1 MSDYINESA
10 ESFNEEPQKK
20 GFTFGKLIKWI
31 FLSLIILVYLIL
43 AARCVQSSDHKI
55 VDKVLVN
62 DAFVKAYESSPE
74 EFAVEKYG
82 IEKAWADIREGRLL
96 EFNSLYYV
104 PLAKQLQ
111 ISVKFNLDLPLCE
124 YDAEIPFRFR
134 LRDEEGNEYTDY
146 WYEFA
151 EKTGYGYIRLCFEGI
166 ELEKPDTENEGQS
179 AGEAEEVQTSIGSYG
194 VSENRKKYTLCVDM
208 VNADGSYSEICTA
221 KIYNGSVVS
230 KKIEFVLERAK

>member
-20 GFTFGKLIKWI
+20 GFTFAKLIKWL

-55 VDKVLVN
+55 VDKILVN
-62 DAFVKAYESSPE
+62 VVFVKAYENSPE
-74 EFAVEKYG
+74 EFSVEKYG
-82 IEKAWADIREGRLL
+82 IEKAWDDIREGRLL
-96 EFNSLYYV
+96 EFNNLYYV

-124 YDAEIPFRFR
+124 YEEEIPFRFR
-134 LRDEEGNEYTDY
+134 LRDDEGVEYTDY

-166 ELEKPDTENEGQS
+166 ELEKPEEENAVEI
-179 AGEAEEVQTSIGSYG
+179 AGEAEETQTSIGSYG

-208 VNADGSYSEICTA
+208 INADGSYSEISATR
-221 KIYNGSVVS
+221 IYGGSVVS
-230 KKIEFVLERAK
+230 KKIDFVLERAE